1 MELLQLKYFCDA
13 ARSEN
18 FSATAKKFSV
28 PASNISQSIKRLEDE
43 LGILLFTRQANRV
56 ILNENGKEFF
66 KSVNQA
72 LLLIENATK
81 IIGDQKDEGE
91 INICINANRRIVMQ
105 TIEKF
110 KMKYPEI
117 HIKTML
123 FCDPLSEDFDLIIDC
138 NDKNLDAFDREI
150 LLNEGIGVAIN
161 KSNPLSVG
169 KLDFKKFSTQPFI
182 TMSKKSNLHSITE
195 SICNDFGF
203 SPNIAVVSDDPFY
216 VRKCVELGLGVA
228 VVPIFSW
235 QGQYGEDTVLREFE
249 GYSRS
254 TYIYTLKDKY
264 IPLCVKN
271 FIKFLKNECK

>member
-13 ARSEN
+13 AKSEN

-28 PASNISQSIKRLEDE
+28 PASNISQSVKRLEDE
-43 LGILLFTRQANRV
+43 LGIQLFTRQANRV

-66 KSVNQA
+66 ESINQA
-72 LLLIENATK
+72 LLFIENATK
-81 IIGDQKDEGE
+81 TISDQKNTGE

-138 NDKNLDAFDREI
+138 NNKNLDSFEREI

-169 KLDFKKFSTQPFI
+169 KLDFKKFDTQPFI

-235 QGQYGEDTVLREFE
+235 QGQFADNTVLKTLE
-249 GYSRS
+249 GYKRD
-254 TYIYTLKDKY
+254 TFIYTNKNKY
-264 IPLCVKN
+264 RPQCVKN
-271 FIKFLKNECK
+271 FLTLLKQEC